1 MYFFERATFENIYDK
16 YLSQLLIEMSDNI
29 LNNYN
34 RLTALNWQ
42 FDNLFTTS
50 NKIYDFDM
58 VKQQF
63 RIKN

>member
-1 MYFFERATFENIYDK
+1 MYCFERATFENIYDK

>member
-1 MYFFERATFENIYDK
+1 MYFFEGATFENIYDK

-50 NKIYDFDM
+50 KRIYDFDM